1 MRVLVVT
8 IAPIYWALSGEG
20 GEALNGQ
27 SLTGG
32 SFRQESHVEFDTGEQ
47 GPFQVGRVGLWA
59 GPRACPRGD
68 PGLPAG
74 ERLTMTQVAR
84 GLDPAGLL
92 LLDVVINGVVPA
104 DLADEELHMQVGAGP
119 ECGWG
124 LVWAGPECG
133 GLGVGGLCGN
143 RDSFP
148 ATAQQQG
155 PD

>member
-47 GPFQVGRVGLWA
+47 GPFQVGRVGLWV

-92 LLDVVINGVVPA
+92 LLDVVVNGVVPA
-104 DLADEELHMQVGAGP
+104 DLANEELHMQVGAGP
-119 ECGWG
+119 CVGGAECGRG
-124 LVWAGPECG
+124 LSGGLCGRGLGVGLLWAGPEWG
-133 GLGVGGLCGN
+133 G
-143 RDSFP
+143 
-148 ATAQQQG
+148 
-155 PD
+155 

>member
-20 GEALNGQ
+20 GDALNGQ

-32 SFRQESHVEFDTGEQ
+32 SFRQESHVEFATGER
-47 GPFQVGRVGLWA
+47 GPFQVGRVGLWV

-68 PGLPAG
+68 PGLHAG

-92 LLDVVINGVVPA
+92 LLDVVVNGVVPA
-104 DLADEELHMQVGAGP
+104 DLANAELHMQVGAGP
-119 ECGWG
+119 ERGWG
-124 LVWAGPECG
+124 LVWAGPGHGWAVWEP
-133 GLGVGGLCGN
+133 GLLP
-143 RDSFP
+143 SHS
-148 ATAQQQG
+148 
-155 PD
+155 

>member
-47 GPFQVGRVGLWA
+47 GPFQVGRVGLWV

-92 LLDVVINGVVPA
+92 LLDVVVNGAVPA
-104 DLADEELHMQVGAGP
+104 DLADAELHMQVGGGG
-119 ECGWG
+119 ERGRG
-124 LVWAGPECG
+124 LNMG
-133 GLGVGGLCGN
+133 G
-143 RDSFP
+143 
-148 ATAQQQG
+148 A
-155 PD
+155 